1 MIVYCCIMKIDIE
14 KFSVDLICCI
24 LDFMDR
30 NNEWKL
36 FKDIYYDFDVE
47 VVDYKQEEDMKWK
60 QQWIIYI
67 KRVIV
72 YLFFYN
78 INFK

>member
-1 MIVYCCIMKIDIE
+1 MIVYCRIMKIDIE
-14 KFSVDLICCI
+14 KFSVDLICRI

-47 VVDYKQEEDMKWK
+47 VVDYK
-60 QQWIIYI
+60 
-67 KRVIV
+67 
-72 YLFFYN
+72 
-78 INFK
+78 